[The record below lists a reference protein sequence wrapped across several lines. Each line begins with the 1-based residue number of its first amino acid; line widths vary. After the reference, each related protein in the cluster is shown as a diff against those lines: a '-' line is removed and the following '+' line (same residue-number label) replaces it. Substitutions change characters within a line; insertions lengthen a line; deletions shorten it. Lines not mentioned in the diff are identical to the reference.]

1 MNLDTLLQRRD
12 IWRGG
17 RFSPPPADRLP
28 TGFAALDALLP
39 QGGWPQGALTE
50 ILPLREGIGE
60 LRLLMP
66 ALARLSQQ
74 HRWIAWITP
83 PFLPYAPALTG
94 SDVDLSRVLL
104 VHAQAHADAL
114 WATEQALRYGRCG
127 AVLAWPRQTNK
138 RALRRLQLAAEAG
151 QARGFL
157 FRPFGE
163 ASLPSP
169 AALRLHLQPV
179 PEGLAVHVVKCRG
192 SFVIRPLAL
201 RL

>member
-17 RFSPPPADRLP
+17 RFSSQPADRLP
-28 TGFAALDALLP
+28 TGFDALDALLP

-83 PFLPYAPALTG
+83 PFLPYAPALIG

-127 AVLAWPRQTNK
+127 AVLAWPGQTNK
-138 RALRRLQLAAEAG
+138 RVLRRLQLAAEAG
-151 QARGFL
+151 QAWGFL
-157 FRPFGE
+157 FRSFDE
-163 ASLPSP
+163 VNLPSP
-169 AALRLHLQPV
+169 AALRLHLQPAS
-179 PEGLAVHVVKCRG
+179 EGVAVHVVKCRG
-192 SFVIRPLAL
+192 SFATGPLAL